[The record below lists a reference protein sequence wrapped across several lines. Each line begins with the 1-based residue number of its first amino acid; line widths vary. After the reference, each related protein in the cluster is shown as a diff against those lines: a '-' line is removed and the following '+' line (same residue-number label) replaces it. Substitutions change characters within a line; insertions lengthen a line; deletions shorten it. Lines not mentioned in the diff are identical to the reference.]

1 MKYRESF
8 IATLL
13 VVFSVLVG
21 IGVVEIGDRV
31 YHRVFPPLYSWDR
44 RIIFF
49 DGPDS
54 IFRNLDDIFTYVP
67 NSNIF
72 SRTIYFSESSYSTEF
87 AYEFKTN
94 NFGLIQD
101 NDLLRGNKSVLLLGD
116 SFTEGHGAE
125 PWFRRVAPQI
135 EQLNYQPINGGLLGT
150 GFLDWWRLEQVLSAN
165 EVVLAKVVV
174 IFISGDVDRGKWNF
188 SKAQLDC
195 LRSVNLCDGTETF
208 VRLPPSNE
216 LGLWVGKIRTVRH
229 DGNIKARIKST
240 LPATYAVYRFLLN
253 FAAPP
258 QTEFAKLAINN
269 LVEKYG
275 RENVLFIQL
284 PQKEELKGTILPN
297 GLRARKFI
305 LDVGAQYADEICSVA
320 WMSQTFSYVT
330 DTQTSRGTAKS
341 PSASAGSSCRF

>member
-31 YHRVFPPLYSWDR
+31 YHRVFPPLYNWDR
-44 RIIFF
+44 RIIFL

-54 IFRNLDDIFTYVP
+54 IFRNLDDVFTYVP

-72 SRTIYFSESSYSTEF
+72 NRTIYFSESSYSTEF

-101 NDLLRGNKSVLLLGD
+101 NDLVRGNKSVLLLGD
-116 SFTEGHGAE
+116 SFTEGAGAE
-125 PWFRRVAPQI
+125 QWFRPSAPQI
-135 EQLNYQPINGGLLGT
+135 EQLNYQPINGGLAGT

-174 IFISGDVDRGKWNF
+174 IFISGDVDRGKWIF

-195 LRSVNLCDGTETF
+195 LRSVNLCDGT
-208 VRLPPSNE
+208 
-216 LGLWVGKIRTVRH
+216 
-229 DGNIKARIKST
+229 
-240 LPATYAVYRFLLN
+240 
-253 FAAPP
+253 
-258 QTEFAKLAINN
+258 
-269 LVEKYG
+269 
-275 RENVLFIQL
+275 
-284 PQKEELKGTILPN
+284 
-297 GLRARKFI
+297 
-305 LDVGAQYADEICSVA
+305 
-320 WMSQTFSYVT
+320 
-330 DTQTSRGTAKS
+330 
-341 PSASAGSSCRF
+341 